1 MIDRLY
7 IGFCNA
13 SSDHKDRV
21 IIKDFAEGFCPNRM
35 NKQHLFLIVLSV
47 SNWRVVAFISRQRS
61 F

>member
-21 IIKDFAEGFCPNRM
+21 IIKDFAEGFLPE
-35 NKQHLFLIVLSV
+35 SYE
-47 SNWRVVAFISRQRS
+47 
-61 F
+61 